1 MKQFLFITMMLGLI
15 LMTSCTENERA
26 KNFGG
31 TQTIEL
37 PAGEKLIEAT
47 WKGDQLWY
55 LTRPM
60 GEGETPETYKFHEKS
75 NWGVMEGDVIFIE
88 SK

>member
-1 MKQFLFITMMLGLI
+1 MKQFLFITMILGFI

-47 WKGDQLWY
+47 WRGEQLWY

-60 GEGETPETYKFHEKS
+60 RKCEAPETFKFREKS
-75 NWGVMEGDVIFIE
+75 NWGVMEGDVIFKE